1 MGKKGNEFRVLVD
14 GEYYRVA
21 TLTRITKLGSR
32 IEDMEIEHEDLGAGL
47 AIEQRI
53 SGDPDH
59 YIVIS
64 IFRYDKDEK
73 QLSVED
79 VACRSIDILEYKDK
93 GTNEYFKRIQ
103 EYYNCAK
110 FIEEVFN
117 QLFDS
122 KNDEDIEDDEG
133 TEDDEE
139 RGYIITEGDRRFFVY
154 KGFEVEILSDDDGQ
168 QFYFIFDGKE
178 YSCGAFNP
186 YPEDDIR
193 FVIDEALRKGMKGDK
208 KNEA

>member
-1 MGKKGNEFRVLVD
+1 MGKKGNEFRILVD

-21 TLTRITKLGSR
+21 TLTRVTKLGSR
-32 IEDMEIEHEDLGAGL
+32 IEEMEIENEDLGAGL
-47 AIEQRI
+47 AIEQKI
-53 SGDPDH
+53 SGDSDH

-79 VACRSIDILEYKDK
+79 VACRSINILEYKDRD
-93 GTNEYFKRIQ
+93 TNEYFKRIQ

-122 KNDEDIEDDEG
+122 EDE
-133 TEDDEE
+133 
-139 RGYIITEGDRRFFVY
+139 
-154 KGFEVEILSDDDGQ
+154 
-168 QFYFIFDGKE
+168 
-178 YSCGAFNP
+178 
-186 YPEDDIR
+186 IR
-193 FVIDEALRKGMKGDK
+193 FVIDEALKKSMK

>member
-1 MGKKGNEFRVLVD
+1 MGKKGNEFRALVD

-21 TLTRITKLGSR
+21 TLTRVTKLGSR
-32 IEDMEIEHEDLGAGL
+32 IEDIEIEHEPLDAGL
-47 AIEQRI
+47 AIEQKI

-64 IFRYDKDEK
+64 IFRYNKDEK

-93 GTNEYFKRIQ
+93 DTNEYFKRIQ

-110 FIEEVFN
+110 FIEELFN

-122 KNDEDIEDDEG
+122 EDDGNIEDDEYA
-133 TEDDEE
+133 EDDGEE
-139 RGYIITEGDRRFFVY
+139 GYIRTEGDRQFFVY
-154 KGFEVEILSDDDGQ
+154 RGFEVEILPDEDGQ
-168 QFYFIFDGKE
+168 QFYFIFNGKE

-186 YPEDDIR
+186 YPEDEIKY
-193 FVIDEALRKGMKGDK
+193 VIDQVLENDK
-208 KNEA
+208 KNQA

>member
-1 MGKKGNEFRVLVD
+1 MGKKGNEFRALVD

-21 TLTRITKLGSR
+21 TLTRVTKLGSR
-32 IEDMEIEHEDLGAGL
+32 IEDIEIEHEHLDAGL
-47 AIEQRI
+47 AIEQKI

-64 IFRYDKDEK
+64 IFRYNKDEK

-93 GTNEYFKRIQ
+93 DTNEYFKRIQ

-110 FIEEVFN
+110 FIEELFN

-122 KNDEDIEDDEG
+122 EYDGNIEDDEYA
-133 TEDDEE
+133 EDDGEE
-139 RGYIITEGDRRFFVY
+139 GYIRTEGDRQFFVY
-154 KGFEVEILSDDDGQ
+154 RGFEVEILPDEDGQ
-168 QFYFIFDGKE
+168 QFYFIFNGKE

-186 YPEDDIR
+186 YPEDEIR
-193 FVIDEALRKGMKGDK
+193 YVIDQVLENDK
-208 KNEA
+208 KNQA

>member
-1 MGKKGNEFRVLVD
+1 MGKKGNEFRALVD

-21 TLTRITKLGSR
+21 TLTRVTKLGSR
-32 IEDMEIEHEDLGAGL
+32 IEDIEIEHEPLDAGL
-47 AIEQRI
+47 AIEQKI

-64 IFRYDKDEK
+64 IFRYNKDEK

-93 GTNEYFKRIQ
+93 DTNEYFKRIQ

-110 FIEEVFN
+110 FIEELFN

-122 KNDEDIEDDEG
+122 EYDGNIEDDEYA
-133 TEDDEE
+133 EDDGEE
-139 RGYIITEGDRRFFVY
+139 GYIRTEGDRQFFVY
-154 KGFEVEILSDDDGQ
+154 RGFEVEILPDEDGQ
-168 QFYFIFDGKE
+168 QFYFIFNGKE

-186 YPEDDIR
+186 YPEDEIR
-193 FVIDEALRKGMKGDK
+193 YVIDQVLENDK
-208 KNEA
+208 KNQA

>member
-1 MGKKGNEFRVLVD
+1 MGKKGNEFRILVD

-21 TLTRITKLGSR
+21 TLTRVTKLGSR
-32 IEDMEIEHEDLGAGL
+32 IEDMEIEDEDLSAGL
-47 AIEQRI
+47 AIEQKV
-53 SGDPDH
+53 SGDPNH

-93 GTNEYFKRIQ
+93 DTNEYFKRIQ

-122 KNDEDIEDDEG
+122 EDDEDIEDDEE
-133 TEDDEE
+133 T
-139 RGYIITEGDRRFFVY
+139 GYIRTEGDRTFFVY
-154 KGFEVEILSDDDGQ
+154 KGFKVEILTDDGGQ

-178 YSCGAFNP
+178 YFCGTYNP
-186 YPEDDIR
+186 YPEDEIR
-193 FVIDEALRKGMKGDK
+193 FVIDEALKKSMK

>member
-32 IEDMEIEHEDLGAGL
+32 IEDIEIEHEDLGAGL
-47 AIEQRI
+47 AIEQKI
-53 SGDPDH
+53 SGDSDR

-79 VACRSIDILEYKDK
+79 VACRSIDILEYMDKD
-93 GTNEYFKRIQ
+93 TNEYFKRIQ

-110 FIEEVFN
+110 FIEELFN

-122 KNDEDIEDDEG
+122 ENDEDAEDDEDIEDDE
-133 TEDDEE
+133 EE
-139 RGYIITEGDRRFFVY
+139 GYILTEGDRRFFVY
-154 KGFEVEILSDDDGQ
+154 KGFEVEILPDDDGQ

-178 YSCGAFNP
+178 YSCGSFNP
-186 YPEDDIR
+186 YPEDAIR
-193 FVIDEALRKGMKGDK
+193 FVIDEALRKGMKANK